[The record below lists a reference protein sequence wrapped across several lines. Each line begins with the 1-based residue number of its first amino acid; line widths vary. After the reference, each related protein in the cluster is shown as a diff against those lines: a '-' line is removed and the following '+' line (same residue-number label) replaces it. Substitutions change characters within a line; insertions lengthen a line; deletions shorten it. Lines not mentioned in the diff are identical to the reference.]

1 MQLDSPPNVT
11 DWQQT
16 ILNEETINRLAA
28 KAGFGERN
36 RKLTPFR
43 FLLAVVFGFGVE
55 RERTLA
61 GLQRF
66 FFAITGISVVSSAFQ
81 TRFTPGAVM
90 FFKTVYEDLLTRLPN
105 SGGLPMGLQRFK
117 DVLAVDGSVI
127 SLKDKLCRKFKACR
141 TNVTKAAAKLH
152 AVMSL
157 STAAITDLDIRSER
171 YSERRFFKKLIPEFS
186 GRLLL
191 FDLGYFKHAF
201 FERLAKMGAFF
212 VSRLKD
218 SSNPFLIEVTRGIRN
233 KKAAVGTRLDDNDFE
248 GPIFEALVSLG
259 RSGGQVF
266 RLVGI
271 RFPGT
276 NEYRFYLTNLLG
288 LEFSAE
294 DIAAI
299 YTRRWQIELLFKEL
313 KGICRIDDL
322 PSSKPNTVLCLIYAS
337 LIALLVSRLMKVAT
351 EQQKATTKR
360 IRPTV
365 VSKLLGQHAM
375 AFAKAILSGV
385 AAFQAKVAEFASI
398 AAVLAADPNLKRT
411 PCRLGVLTY

>member
-1 MQLDSPPNVT
+1 MQLDSPQNEIN
-11 DWQQT
+11 WQQT
-16 ILNEETINRLAA
+16 ILNRETIDSLAA
-28 KAGFGERN
+28 QAGFGERN
-36 RKLTPFR
+36 RKLTPFK

-55 RERTLA
+55 KERTLA

-66 FFAITGISVVSSAFQ
+66 FCATTGSSVVSSAFQ
-81 TRFTPGAVM
+81 TRFTSQAVV
-90 FFKTVYEDLLTRLPN
+90 FFKLVYEDLLGRLPN
-105 SGGLPMGLQRFK
+105 SGSLPMGLQRFK

-152 AVMSL
+152 AVVSL

-191 FDLGYFKHAF
+191 FDLGYFKHTF
-201 FERLAKMGAFF
+201 FERLVKMGAFF

-218 SSNPFLIEVTRGIRN
+218 SSNPYLIEVTRGIRN
-233 KKAAVGTRLDDNDFE
+233 KKAAVGTRLDDNEFE
-248 GPIFEALVSLG
+248 GPVFEALVSLG
-259 RSGGQVF
+259 KSGEQVF

-276 NEYRFYLTNLLG
+276 IEYRFYLTNLLG

-299 YTRRWQIELLFKEL
+299 YTRRWQVELLFKEL
-313 KGICRIDDL
+313 KGICRIDEL
-322 PSSKPNTVLCLIYAS
+322 PSSKPNTVLCLMYAS
-337 LIALLVSRLMKVAT
+337 LIALLVGRLMKVAT
-351 EQQKATTKR
+351 EQQKATAKP
-360 IRPTV
+360 IRRTV

-375 AFAKAILSGV
+375 EFVKAILSGV
-385 AAFQAKVAEFASI
+385 AAFQAKVAEFVTI
-398 AAVLAADPNLKRT
+398 AAALAADPNVKRV
-411 PCRLGVLTY
+411 PCRLGVVTY